1 MLHIGLFIDQTA
13 VQNIIERRTLAMA
26 GLINRLL
33 EGGEISA
40 PGFAGG
46 LEKEL
51 GHVWIKY

>member
-1 MLHIGLFIDQTA
+1 MLHVGLFVDQTA

-26 GLINRLL
+26 GLINRFL